1 MGTEKLSVGPPGRDD
16 APGAHSARRP
26 PFSAIHW
33 IRDIFIAVALALA
46 IITFVYQPVKVEGTS
61 MTPRLSDQERIFI
74 NKFVYAFTRIER
86 GDIVVF
92 RFPRDPRKSFIK
104 RVVGLPGEAVEIR
117 AGVVH
122 VNGQPLAED
131 YLRPGDRDQSSFPR
145 LRLPQDNY
153 FVLGDRRR
161 SSNDSRT
168 WGTVHRDYIYGKAVF
183 SYWPLERFGPIGTAN
198 GQEGDKLE

>member
-1 MGTEKLSVGPPGRDD
+1 MSNENLPSGAIGRGEKPQVRGNKNRSFP
-16 APGAHSARRP
+16 S
-26 PFSAIHW
+26 IHW
-33 IRDIFIAVALALA
+33 IRDLFIAVALALA

-61 MTPRLSDQERIFI
+61 MTPKLADQERIFI
-74 NKFVYAFTRIER
+74 NKFIYSFSSIAR

-104 RVVGLPGEAVEIR
+104 RVVAVPGEAVEIVE
-117 AGVVH
+117 GVVT
-122 VNGQPLAED
+122 VNGQPLPED
-131 YLRPGDRDQSSFPR
+131 YLRPGDRDLSSFPR
-145 LRLPQDNY
+145 LRLPPGHY

-183 SYWPLERFGPIGTAN
+183 SYWPLKRFGPIETTN
-198 GQEGDKLE
+198 GEE